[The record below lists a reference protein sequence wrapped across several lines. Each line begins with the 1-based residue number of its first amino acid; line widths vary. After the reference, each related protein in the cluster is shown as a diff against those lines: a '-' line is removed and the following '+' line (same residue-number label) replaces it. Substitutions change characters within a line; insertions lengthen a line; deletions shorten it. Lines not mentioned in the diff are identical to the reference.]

1 MRFEYPETGGVER
14 RTHDASP
21 DAAPGCNHR
30 RNHASRGPRWVML
43 LRSAGFS
50 LVTVSSERR
59 TRLTNE
65 LSTQHHFLRNLGRN
79 HDGVT
84 PTHGQQQFKRCGGG
98 GRLRYVLGIIQPRPL
113 WPSPGS
119 GGSRRCLA
127 PAAGAVILYS
137 AKPFHVPRAQ
147 TTEVIYLGFWGPW

>member
-1 MRFEYPETGGVER
+1 
-14 RTHDASP
+14 
-21 DAAPGCNHR
+21 
-30 RNHASRGPRWVML
+30 ML

-84 PTHGQQQFKRCGGG
+84 PTHGQQQFKLCSGGG
-98 GRLRYVLGIIQPRPL
+98 SLTVI
-113 WPSPGS
+113 S
-119 GGSRRCLA
+119 
-127 PAAGAVILYS
+127 PAAMVSNTRKQGNLS
-137 AKPFHVPRAQ
+137 
-147 TTEVIYLGFWGPW
+147 G